1 MLLLFTLKLF
11 FNSRFSCNNIYLV
24 SSNVFC
30 HEISQSCT
38 NKTIKILKHSNQH
51 KILGSVPSLHIYHMQ
66 YWYFLLFYYYD
77 SQDMI
82 HQYVMMMMS
91 IRCREKIYWSW
102 LGFYNYLLVKRIQIW
117 NALTLFLLSL
127 S

>member
-1 MLLLFTLKLF
+1 MLLFTLKLF
-11 FNSRFSCNNIYLV
+11 FNGRVSCNNIYLV

-51 KILGSVPSLHIYHMQ
+51 QILGSVPSLHIYHMQ

-91 IRCREKIYWSW
+91 IRYRGENILYMAVDWD
-102 LGFYNYLLVKRIQIW
+102 LLI
-117 NALTLFLLSL
+117 ACLLKGSKYGMP
-127 S
+127 

>member
-51 KILGSVPSLHIYHMQ
+51 QILDSVPSLHIYHMQ